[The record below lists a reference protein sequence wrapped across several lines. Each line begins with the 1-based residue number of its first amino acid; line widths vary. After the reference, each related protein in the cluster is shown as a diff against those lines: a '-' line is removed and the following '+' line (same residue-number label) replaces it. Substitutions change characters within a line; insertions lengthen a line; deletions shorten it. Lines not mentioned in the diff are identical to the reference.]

1 MKKVIV
7 MGGSSS
13 IHSINKSLANYAGG
27 QLQEAQAIEIDLSK
41 HELPLYSIDKEMAH
55 GIPEEVVN
63 LNELVA
69 EADGFILSLA
79 EHNGAYTA
87 AFKNAFDWLSRVEA
101 KVWRNKPMLL
111 MSTSP
116 GGRGGMSALELGK
129 SRFPFAG
136 AVITGTFSLPSFNEH
151 FKDNQLV
158 NDEYAETLR
167 QLVDD
172 FESKI

>member
-13 IHSINKSLANYAGG
+13 KKSINKSLANYAGE
-27 QLQEAQAIEIDLSK
+27 QLKEATPVQIDLSK
-41 HELPLYSIDKEMAH
+41 HDLPLYSIDKEIEN
-55 GIPEEVVN
+55 GIPQEVMD

-101 KVWRNKPMLL
+101 KVWRKKPMLL

-136 AVITGTFSLPSFNEH
+136 AEITGTFSLPSFNEH
-151 FKDNQLV
+151 FKEGHLV
-158 NDEYAETLR
+158 NDEYAAALG
-167 QLVDD
+167 QLVVE
-172 FESKI
+172 FEAKL